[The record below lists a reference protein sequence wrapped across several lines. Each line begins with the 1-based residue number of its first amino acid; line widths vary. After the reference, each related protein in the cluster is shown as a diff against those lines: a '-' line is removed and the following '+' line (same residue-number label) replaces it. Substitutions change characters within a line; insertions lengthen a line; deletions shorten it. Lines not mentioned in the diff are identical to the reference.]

1 MSGGVYGG
9 DEVNALVFD
18 VGSYSVRAGYAGE
31 DSPKADFPTVVGVME
46 NKEAEGMEVDGA
58 PPSSIKDSSEK
69 KYIHDTSSIL
79 YPREHMEIGHPLKD
93 GMIEDWDMFES
104 TLNHIYKRH
113 VQSDSSLHPVSCQS
127 LLVRLQGAIR
137 KNVLQGLILKVGVQL
152 TGTHR
157 MCCLRGGNFLSAF
170 LSGSLEQGA
179 HNFVGVLFSF
189 ANSRASGLV
198 MDSGATHTT
207 AVPIHEGYCLQH
219 AIIKSPLGGDFI
231 TKQAKNFLT
240 NQKIEVLPPTFIA
253 SRETVKEGQLPI
265 FKRKELLKGVTQSWQ
280 DYMINTQIQ
289 DFQSSVLQVSD
300 VPYDEDT
307 VEQMPSAPYE
317 FPTGY
322 NMEFSSERI
331 QVAEGLFDPTVIK
344 APGLEPS
351 TMLSMAHI
359 ATSSVHMCDV
369 DIRSALLS
377 NVIVTGGNSL
387 LLGFTDRLQRDLS
400 LKTPQN
406 TKLKVIAP
414 SGTAERRFSSWIG
427 GSILASL
434 GTFQQMWLSKQ
445 EYEEMG
451 RGCVEKKCP

>member
-18 VGSYSVRAGYAGE
+18 VGSFSTRAGYAGE
-31 DSPKADFPTVVGVME
+31 DSPKADIPTVVGVIE
-46 NKEAEGMEVDGA
+46 NKEVEGMDVDGA
-58 PPSSIKDSSEK
+58 PPSAIKDSSEK
-69 KYIHDTSSIL
+69 KYIHDTSSLL
-79 YPREHMEIGHPLKD
+79 YPREHMEISHPLKD

-113 VQSDSSLHPVSCQS
+113 VQSDSSLHPVLMSEPPWNVRIKREKLTE
-127 LLVRLQGAIR
+127 LLFEKYNIPAF
-137 KNVLQGLILKVGVQL
+137 
-152 TGTHR
+152 
-157 MCCLRGGNFLSAF
+157 FLSKNA
-170 LSGSLEQGA
+170 
-179 HNFVGVLFSF
+179 VLTAF
-189 ANSRASGLV
+189 ANSRATGLV
-198 MDSGATHTT
+198 IDSGATHTT

-219 AIIKSPLGGDFI
+219 AIMKSPLGGDFI
-231 TKQAKNFLT
+231 TKQAKGYLA
-240 NQKIEVLPPTFIA
+240 NQKIDVLPPTFIA
-253 SRETVKEGQLPI
+253 SRETVKEGQPPI
-265 FKRKELLKGVTQSWQ
+265 FKKKELPKGVTQSWQ
-280 DYMINTQIQ
+280 DYMINAQIK
-289 DFQSSVLQVSD
+289 DFQASVLQVSD
-300 VPYDEDT
+300 VPYEEEV

-317 FPTGY
+317 FATGF
-322 NMEFSSERI
+322 NTEFGGERI

-359 ATSSVHMCDV
+359 ATSSVQMCDV

-414 SGTAERRFSSWIG
+414 SGAVERRFSSWIG

>member
-1 MSGGVYGG
+1 
-9 DEVNALVFD
+9 
-18 VGSYSVRAGYAGE
+18 
-31 DSPKADFPTVVGVME
+31 ME
-46 NKEAEGMEVDGA
+46 R

-113 VQSDSSLHPVSCQS
+113 VQSDSSLHPVLMSEPPWNVRIKREKLTE
-127 LLVRLQGAIR
+127 LLFEKYNIPAF
-137 KNVLQGLILKVGVQL
+137 
-152 TGTHR
+152 
-157 MCCLRGGNFLSAF
+157 FLSKNA
-170 LSGSLEQGA
+170 
-179 HNFVGVLFSF
+179 VLTAF

-317 FPTGY
+317 FPTGF